1 MAAKQTVTKTG
12 VGAWT
17 ARAYDLERAAGTLI
31 YADDLRFGS
40 ELLHARIVHSEIAHG
55 EILAIETGEALKT
68 PGAVKIITGKDFNHR
83 FGLYLVDRTPLAVS
97 RVRYVG
103 DPVALVVAESEEAA
117 EEAAARVKVEYKE
130 LPAVFDP
137 VRAAEDDSVL
147 VHPDLGGYEKVG
159 YLNPQPG
166 TNIANWFKIRR
177 GDVDKAF
184 REAAAVVEEVVSC
197 PQIAHSFLEP
207 YCCVCREDPA
217 TGGLNIWSSAQSA
230 FAVRDILARGLGY
243 PLHKIRVTAPPIGG
257 GFGGKAGMTIEAL
270 CLAAAMNRDVKGRP
284 VKLFVPREEMLT
296 TCGVRQGYVS
306 RIALAIDSR
315 GLMQGIKNTLYFDSG
330 ISAEYGA
337 NPVRSAGYTTTG
349 CYYIPNVWTDSYAV
363 YTNKPYGTAYR
374 GFGLPELMG
383 AMEVV
388 VDMAAGKIGMSPVEF
403 RLKNLLRKGDPT
415 CTGMPM
421 HEHALDKIIKRVSE
435 SVRLGVEETPKRA
448 GWKRGKGIALAI
460 KAPAIPADSSSSAIV
475 KILGDGTVEVLA
487 ATMDMGQGAY
497 TAYSQM
503 VSEELGIPIERI
515 RCIFPDTN
523 SHPYDWQT
531 VASRSCW
538 IMGTAVKRA
547 AAEAREK
554 LLALYAEYWQA
565 EPSDITIEYGIVRC
579 RKKNLAEPIDEKIQ
593 NGFKMPCGTLKGGP
607 IIGSGSWTP
616 PDIVY
621 PDAETGQSPKSV
633 VHFTVGAIALD
644 IEIDPATGEIAV
656 NKASA
661 GYDVGKA
668 VSPVNVRGQIEG
680 GTLQGLSAGMLEGM
694 YYDEKGRLLTPD
706 FTDYKIA
713 TATETPG
720 ETDYF
725 WEETPEEIS
734 PYGNRGIGEHSMIAP
749 APALN
754 NALCD
759 ALKLRVHSY
768 PLHKE
773 RVYAAVQAAKRGETD
788 LWAYELGEKKSY
800 KEVLEEWKKRWINNS
815 RNADER

>member
-1 MAAKQTVTKTG
+1 MMKKQTVTKTG
-12 VGAWT
+12 IGAWT
-17 ARAYDLERAAGTLI
+17 TRANDAERAAGTLL
-31 YADDLRFGS
+31 YADDLRFGG

-55 EILAIETGEALKT
+55 EIISIDASEALRM
-68 PGAVKIITGKDFNHR
+68 PGVVKVITGKDFCHC
-83 FGLYLVDRTPLAVS
+83 FGLYLMDRTPLAVS

-103 DPVALVVAESEEAA
+103 DPVALVVAESEEIAA
-117 EEAAARVKVEYKE
+117 EAVTKVKIDYRE
-130 LPAVFDP
+130 LTPVFDP
-137 VRAAEDDSVL
+137 IKAAEDNSVL
-147 VHPDLGGYEKVG
+147 VHPDLGSYDKVD

-177 GDVDKAF
+177 GDTDKAF
-184 REAAAVVEEVVSC
+184 REAAVVVEEVVSC

-207 YCCVCREDPA
+207 YCCVCQQNRA
-217 TGGLNIWSSAQSA
+217 TGDLKVWSSAQSA
-230 FAVRDILARGLGY
+230 FAVRDILAQGLGY
-243 PLHKIRVTAPPIGG
+243 PLYKIQVIAAPVGG

-270 CLAAAMNRDVKGRP
+270 CLAAAMDEDIRGLP
-284 VKLFVPREEMLT
+284 VKLFIPREEVLT

-306 RIALAIDSR
+306 RIALALDSD
-315 GLMQGIKNTLYFDSG
+315 GLMQGIKNSLYFDSG

-383 AMEVV
+383 ALEVV
-388 VDMAAGKIGMSPVEF
+388 VDIAAHKIGMDPVEF
-403 RLKNLLRKGDPT
+403 RLKNLLRKGQPT

-421 HEHALDKIIKRVSE
+421 HGHALEKIIGRVSE
-435 SVRLGVEETPKRA
+435 SIRADTPEPPKRQ
-448 GWKRGKGIALAI
+448 GWKRGKGMALAI

-497 TAYSQM
+497 TAYAQM
-503 VSEELGIPIERI
+503 ASEELGIPMERI
-515 RCIFPDTN
+515 HCLFPDTN

-547 AAEAREK
+547 ATEAREK
-554 LLALYAEYWQA
+554 LLALYAEYWQT
-565 EPSDITIEYGIVRC
+565 EPSEITIEEGIVKC
-579 RKKNLAEPIDEKIQ
+579 AKKNLAEPIDVKVQ
-593 NGFKMPCGTLKGGP
+593 NGFHMPDGTLKGGP
-607 IIGSGSWTP
+607 VIGSGSWTP
-616 PDIVY
+616 PDIIY

-633 VHFTVGAIALD
+633 VHFTVGAVALD
-644 IEIDPATGEIAV
+644 VEVDPVSGEVAV
-656 NKASA
+656 NKVSA
-661 GYDVGKA
+661 GYDVGRA
-668 VSPVNVRGQIEG
+668 ISPVNVRGQIEG

-713 TATETPG
+713 TTQDTPC

-725 WEETPEEIS
+725 WEETPEEVS

-754 NALCD
+754 NAIYD
-759 ALKLRVHSY
+759 ALKVRIHSY

-773 RVYAAVQAAKRGETD
+773 RVYTAGREAKRGVTD
-788 LWAYELGEKKSY
+788 LWAYELGEKKDY
-800 KEVLEEWKKRWINNS
+800 RKVLEEWKKR
-815 RNADER
+815 

>member
-1 MAAKQTVTKTG
+1 MTGKQTSTKTG

-17 ARAYDLERAAGTLI
+17 TRAYDTERAAGTLL
-31 YADDLRFGS
+31 YTDDLRFGK

-55 EILAIETGEALKT
+55 EILAIDSAEALKT
-68 PGAVKIITGKDFNHR
+68 PGVVKVITGREFNHC
-83 FGLYLVDRTPLAVS
+83 FGLYLMDRTPLAVS
-97 RVRYVG
+97 KVRYVG
-103 DPVALVVAESEEAA
+103 DPVALVLAESEEIA
-117 EEAAARVKVEYKE
+117 EAAAAKVKVAYKE
-130 LPAVFDP
+130 LPAILDP
-137 VRAAEDDSVL
+137 VKAAEDNSIL
-147 VHPDLGGYEKVG
+147 VHPDLGSYEKVD

-184 REAAAVVEEVVSC
+184 SEAATVVEEVISC

-207 YCCVCREDPA
+207 YCCICRKEPA
-217 TGGLNIWSSAQSA
+217 TGNLSIWSSAQSA
-230 FAVRDILARGLGY
+230 FAVRDILAKGLGY

-270 CLAAAMNRDVKGRP
+270 CLAAAMSADADGRP
-284 VKLFVPREEMLT
+284 VKLFIPREEMLL

-306 RIALAIDSR
+306 KISLAIDSQ
-315 GLMQGIKNTLYFDSG
+315 GYMQGIKNTLYFDSG

-349 CYYIPNVWTDSYAV
+349 CYYIPNVWTDSYAI

-388 VDMAAGKIGMSPVEF
+388 VDMAAQKIGMDPVEF
-403 RLKNLLRKGDPT
+403 RLKNLIRKGQPT

-421 HEHALDKIIKRVSE
+421 HGHALEKIITRVRE
-435 SVRLGVEETPKRA
+435 SVKLEEREPARRK
-448 GWKRGKGIALAI
+448 GWKRGKGMALAI

-503 VSEELGIPIERI
+503 VSEELGIPLERI

-547 AAEAREK
+547 ATDAREK
-554 LLALYAEYWQA
+554 LLTLYAEYWQTNPA
-565 EPSDITIEYGIVRC
+565 DLTIEEGIVKC
-579 RKKNLAEPIDEKIQ
+579 AGKNLAEPIDVKVQ
-593 NGFKMPCGTLKGGP
+593 NGFHMPDGILKGGP
-607 IIGSGSWTP
+607 VIGTGSWTP
-616 PDIVY
+616 PDIIY
-621 PDAETGQSPKSV
+621 PDAETGQSAKSV

-644 IEIDPATGEIAV
+644 IEVDPATGEVAV
-656 NKASA
+656 NKAAA

-668 VSPVNVRGQIEG
+668 ISPINVRGQIEG
-680 GTLQGLSAGMLEGM
+680 GTLQGLSAGMFEGM
-694 YYDEKGRLLTPD
+694 YYDEKGKLLTPD

-713 TATETPG
+713 TCADIPD

-749 APALN
+749 APALD
-754 NALCD
+754 NAIYD
-759 ALKLRVHSY
+759 ALKIRIHSY

-773 RVYAAVQAAKRGETD
+773 RVYSAVKAAERGETD
-788 LWAYELGEKKSY
+788 LWAYELGPKKSY
-800 KEVLEEWKKRWINNS
+800 AEILEEWKKR
-815 RNADER
+815 